1 MNIRCTGW
9 SSWQYLEYGR
19 GQEVRIG
26 GVHVAIQTGLLEG
39 CLLVCYYSTL
49 TLLSNLD
56 EKIKCRVRCQ
66 NQINPNLLDEMKQAQ
81 MSSVLCALK

>member
-1 MNIRCTGW
+1 MAVFGVWKGTGSENRR
-9 SSWQYLEYGR
+9 SSR
-19 GQEVRIG
+19 G
-26 GVHVAIQTGLLEG
+26 HTDWASGLL

-66 NQINPNLLDEMKQAQ
+66 NEINPNLLDEMKQAQ
-81 MSSVLCALK
+81 MPSVLCALK